1 WTSRDGSDGKWS
13 TFTLRVGTPSQL
25 MRVHI
30 AIGGQET
37 WVVAPSGCVDS
48 DPNGDQ
54 CPSKRGGLFQA
65 NESSTWQ
72 STTEIW
78 DNTGIYGLGEVV
90 LDSLGIKGQGQYGFD
105 VVGLN
110 AGKVNLNRTIVAQ
123 MNTLNF
129 YMGQFGVSP
138 RPTNFTTENNNASS
152 MNDPQPSFFSLLRD
166 NNLIP
171 SLTYSY
177 TAGSYARIGTLKNS
191 WASFIFGG
199 YDAALVGPDELSF
212 DFTADDGRE
221 LVVAIQSIQ
230 KSGSNGE
237 AALLPTAVL
246 AALDSSQAALWLPSE
261 ACEQFENAFGIAWND
276 TLEMYL
282 VNGTAHEA
290 LVEENPN
297 VTFTLGNAVEGGR
310 TVDIVLPYSAFDLN
324 ATYPTI
330 SGSGEE
336 RFFPLK
342 RAANSSQITLGRTF
356 LQEAYLVADY
366 ERHNFSLSQR
376 VWNDS
381 APSDI
386 ISIRSVNSGSDSG
399 PALSIGAIIGIVV
412 GAAAI
417 AAIVLVAFCIV
428 RRRSRRQAETRR
440 TQLRSNDALSQF
452 KAVEELHGDDH
463 RRELS
468 AYQQQQQHRSELP
481 GDGDKNEMPAN
492 EEIKRHVEIDG
503 LEAPAELSNE
513 RRSVDPQ
520 ELPGDYPASAMELT
534 ERNRS
539 TRK

>member
-1 WTSRDGSDGKWS
+1 
-13 TFTLRVGTPSQL
+13 
-25 MRVHI
+25 M
-30 AIGGQET
+30 
-37 WVVAPSGCVDS
+37 
-48 DPNGDQ
+48 
-54 CPSKRGGLFQA
+54 
-65 NESSTWQ
+65 
-72 STTEIW
+72 
-78 DNTGIYGLGEVV
+78 
-90 LDSLGIKGQGQYGFD
+90 
-105 VVGLN
+105 
-110 AGKVNLNRTIVAQ
+110 
-123 MNTLNF
+123 
-129 YMGQFGVSP
+129 
-138 RPTNFTTENNNASS
+138 
-152 MNDPQPSFFSLLRD
+152 
-166 NNLIP
+166 IP

-342 RAANSSQITLGRTF
+342 RAANSSQ
-356 LQEAYLVADY
+356 V
-366 ERHNFSLSQR
+366 
-376 VWNDS
+376 
-381 APSDI
+381 
-386 ISIRSVNSGSDSG
+386 RS
-399 PALSIGAIIGIVV
+399 
-412 GAAAI
+412 
-417 AAIVLVAFCIV
+417 
-428 RRRSRRQAETRR
+428 
-440 TQLRSNDALSQF
+440 
-452 KAVEELHGDDH
+452 
-463 RRELS
+463 
-468 AYQQQQQHRSELP
+468 
-481 GDGDKNEMPAN
+481 
-492 EEIKRHVEIDG
+492 
-503 LEAPAELSNE
+503 
-513 RRSVDPQ
+513 
-520 ELPGDYPASAMELT
+520 PASFFLAP
-534 ERNRS
+534 RRAS
-539 TRK
+539 